1 MIYFD
6 DITCAGP
13 SNTVRRGRRQSGGI
27 RDVGGEGEWPGQQL
41 PSPH

>member
-1 MIYFD
+1 M
-6 DITCAGP
+6 AEERGP
-13 SNTVRRGRRQSGGI
+13 VVGWKEESGGI